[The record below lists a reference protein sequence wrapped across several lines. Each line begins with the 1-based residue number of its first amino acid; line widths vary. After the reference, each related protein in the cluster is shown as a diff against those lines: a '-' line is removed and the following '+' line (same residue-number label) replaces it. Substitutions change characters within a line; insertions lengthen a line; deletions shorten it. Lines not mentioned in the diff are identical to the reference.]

1 MTQIDEKEFE
11 DLRSKEGK
19 MLILFSADWCGPC
32 KILKPQLDSLAN
44 EIPGVF
50 PFYSID
56 VNDSEKVTKE
66 FGIRNIPTGIIL
78 ENGEEKTRFLGAK
91 PKDRIKKLLE
101 NFLV

>member
-19 MLILFSADWCGPC
+19 LLILFSADWCGPC
-32 KILKPQLDSLAN
+32 KILKPQLDSLTN

-66 FGIRNIPTGIIL
+66 FGIRNSPTGIIL

-91 PKDRIKKLLE
+91 PKDQIKKLLE
-101 NFLV
+101 KFLV